1 MFECPFYPLLGLRD
15 EFGVVEEISEGHQP
29 IEVIRPALPALAGAT
44 EPRAIRAQI
53 GPELFEMAGQAS
65 GLNLQLV
72 SQPAARFDRGKGELS
87 ERPRGNRR
95 TVKEYRL
102 GGLGCGYGEEGHKH
116 RKTGIHKPY
125 SRF

>member
-1 MFECPFYPLLGLRD
+1 VFERPVDPLLGLSD
-15 EFGVVEEISEGHQP
+15 KFGVVEEISEGHQP
-29 IEVIRPALPALAGAT
+29 IEVIRPALPALASAA

-72 SQPAARFDRGKGELS
+72 SQPAARLDRGKRELS

-95 TVKEYRL
+95 TVSEYRL